1 MCMAL
6 EEALVALSTLIS
18 HATCVH
24 GNQLGHNLLCN
35 DHHKLGNYCF
45 VG

>member
-1 MCMAL
+1 MFMAL
-6 EEALVALSTLIS
+6 EEALVVPNTLIS

-35 DHHKLGNYCF
+35 NYHKLGNYCF
-45 VG
+45 VE